1 MLEIEVPLVI
11 PEPLVSRLVTLT
23 KEVSKE
29 EQLEAKCSVFTAS
42 VAVFV
47 LVVA

>member
-1 MLEIEVPLVI
+1 MEFPLVF

-23 KEVSKE
+23 KKVSKE